1 MRNPAWIALI
11 AITITAL
18 TACAVGRKVDY
29 SAPPELSLTGNGQ
42 RVALAVIDH
51 RPYVMSGD
59 KDPSFVGLQRSGFG
73 IPFDVNTQSG
83 RSLATD
89 FAQSISQSLSA
100 KGYAVEVLDLDHS
113 TPTDTAV
120 KQAVGTGAERSI
132 ILEITEWKTD
142 TAARAALYY
151 ALSLDVYDGQAS
163 RLGHEQTTGR
173 DNLGGSFWDLDPAA
187 SAADVAREA
196 FKRKMV
202 LLFNDP
208 DVTPAL
214 TARAL

>member
-1 MRNPAWIALI
+1 MRGSARIILI
-11 AITITAL
+11 ATMAVSL
-18 TACAVGRKVDY
+18 AGCAVGRKVDY
-29 SAPPELSLTGNGQ
+29 AAPPELSLAGNGM
-42 RVALAVIDH
+42 RVALAVVDH

-83 RSLATD
+83 RPLASD
-89 FAQSISQSLSA
+89 FGQSISQALSA
-100 KGYAVEVLDLDHS
+100 RGYVVEELDLDHT
-113 TPTDTAV
+113 TPTDTAAR
-120 KQAVGTGAERSI
+120 QAVATGAERSI

-151 ALSLDVYDGQAS
+151 ALSLDVYDRRAS
-163 RLGHEQTTGR
+163 RLGHEQISGR

-187 SAADVAREA
+187 SAAEVAREA

-208 DVTPAL
+208 DIKPAL
-214 TARAL
+214 VAGAL